1 MSIERRRRLPLRAR
15 LRRDLAAAILAMRR
29 SLSLR
34 VSIVTALALALAL
47 AGMGIYVA
55 STIRSGMFA
64 ERVEQMLGDAAWRIS
79 QAQRDLDQATA
90 ATEEQVQGTAYDVV
104 WRLQEPGSG
113 IVGAMMLRSPAADS
127 TTEILEP
134 ISNAALRALP
144 SEELRAAV
152 DAQSGLL
159 WQSVA
164 IPTADGEVPGVVI
177 GAEVNVPL
185 AGSHEL
191 YLIYTL
197 APEQASIDLTMR
209 TLAAG
214 ALVLVLMVAIIILVI
229 MWRVLRPVRAAA
241 LSAER
246 LAAGVLD
253 VKMPVKGDDE
263 LATLARSFNEMAD
276 ALRGQITQLED
287 LSRLQQRFVSDV
299 SHELRTPLTTIRMA
313 ADLIDSRVD
322 GSDPAMRRSVEL
334 LVNQLDRFESML
346 ADLLEIS
353 RIDAGSA
360 SVSVE
365 AMDLRILVRRVVE
378 LAEPLADQIGTR
390 IRVHGDERAITAE
403 LDDLR
408 VERIVRNLVLNAIE
422 HSNGTPV
429 DVWMAENDSAVAVR
443 VTDRGVGMSPE
454 TAARVFDRFWRADP
468 ARARTTGGTG
478 LGLAIAMEDARAH
491 GGTLEA
497 WGELGVVASFLL
509 TLPKREGEAFTP
521 PIDVV
526 PPPLAALVAKE
537 EA

>member
-1 MSIERRRRLPLRAR
+1 MNTERRRRLPVRVR
-15 LRRDLAAAILAMRR
+15 IRRHLAAIANRMRR

-34 VSIVTALALALAL
+34 VSTITALSLALAL
-47 AGMGIYVA
+47 AGMGWYVA
-55 STIRSGMFA
+55 ATIRDGLFT
-64 ERVEQMLGDAAWRIS
+64 ERVGQMLGDAAWRIG
-79 QAQRDLDQATA
+79 QAQTQLDQATA
-90 ATEEQVQGTAYDVV
+90 ATQEQVQGTAYEVV

-113 IVGAMMLRSPAADS
+113 IVGAMLLRSPDTES

-134 ISNAALRALP
+134 ISNAALRVLP
-144 SEELRAAV
+144 TEELRANVSAT
-152 DAQSGLL
+152 SGLH
-159 WQSVA
+159 WQSVE
-164 IPTADGEVPGVVI
+164 IPTPDGGVPGVVI
-177 GAEVNVPL
+177 GSEVSVPL

-191 YLIYTL
+191 YLVYTL
-197 APEQASIDLTMR
+197 APEQENINLTMR
-209 TLAAG
+209 ALGAG
-214 ALVLVLMVAIIILVI
+214 ALLLVIIVALIILVI

-253 VKMPVKGDDE
+253 VQMPVRGEDE
-263 LATLARSFNEMAD
+263 LATLARSFNEMAA
-276 ALRGQITQLED
+276 ALRTQITQLED

-322 GSDPAMRRSVEL
+322 SSDPAMRRSVEL

-360 SVSVE
+360 SISPE
-365 AMDLRILVRRVVE
+365 TQDLRTLVRRVVE
-378 LAEPLADQIGTR
+378 LAEPLAEQVGTR
-390 IRVHGDERAITAE
+390 IRVHGDEHAITAD
-403 LDDLR
+403 LDDIR
-408 VERIVRNLVLNAIE
+408 VERIVRNLVVNAVE

-429 DVWMAENDSAVAVR
+429 DVWLGQNDSAVAVR
-443 VTDRGVGMSPE
+443 VTDRGVGISLE

-468 ARARTTGGTG
+468 ARARTTGGPG

-497 WGELGVVASFLL
+497 WGEEGVVASFLL
-509 TLPKREGEAFTP
+509 TLPRREGGDYTP
-521 PIDVV
+521 PLDVV
-526 PPPLAALVAKE
+526 PPSLAALAVRE
-537 EA
+537 ES